1 MDNNFYQDDELEQ
14 FLQEEVKQH
23 RMYPS
28 DHIWKNIRTELH
40 GYRAWPALTFIS
52 LFIITALTISTLLNN
67 HPDKP
72 LAALVATPQLQ
83 NKTVNPGNDVGAET
97 TAPAND
103 YFQKIAP
110 AQLTAETF
118 AFIKEEAAIEEALIT
133 RNTAIDD
140 AAVPVKAITTDRSTT
155 NYTAKLINKTPAVAP
170 ANLQNTWVAVGTT
183 VPEEATTEP
192 AVNTL
197 PLETLTEQAAAGQL
211 KKPEMLHSSVDEFL
225 KDFDYVRSVPKP
237 RNSKF
242 GFQFYVTPSTSY
254 RRLSDEKVKEVIQPT
269 TVSTASV
276 PLSSNYSTDVNNVVR
291 HRPAMGFEIG
301 FAVLYNMGGSG
312 RLKLKTGVQLN
323 VRQYYIETFQSS
335 TNDLASLSLIN
346 YKGVETISFYSPY
359 NNNTGYK
366 KTELDNKVY
375 QLSIPI
381 GIQWDMI
388 QGRHF
393 GISTEASVQPTM
405 TLNNN
410 TYLLSTDYKHYTGG
424 GDFIRKWNINTSVGL
439 NLTYKTGASSWQIGP
454 QIRYQHLPT
463 YSNLYPIKEYLM
475 DYGVRLGFTRQIR

>member
-1 MDNNFYQDDELEQ
+1 MDNKFYQDDELEQ

-72 LAALVATPQLQ
+72 LTALVSTPQLQ
-83 NKTVNPGNDVGAET
+83 NKTVNAGNDATAET
-97 TAPAND
+97 TTPAND

-118 AFIKEEAAIEEALIT
+118 AFIKEEAAVEALIT

-140 AAVPVKAITTDRSTT
+140 AAVPVKTAITTERSNT
-155 NYTAKLINKTPAVAP
+155 NYTAKLINKTPAVSHAS
-170 ANLQNTWVAVGTT
+170 LQYTLTAAGAT
-183 VPEEATTEP
+183 VPEETTTGP
-192 AVNTL
+192 VANTL
-197 PLETLTEQAAAGQL
+197 PLEKITEQPAADQL
-211 KKPEMLHSSVDEFL
+211 KKPEMMHASVDEFL
-225 KDFDYVRSVPKP
+225 RDFDYVRSVPKP

-254 RRLSDEKVKEVIQPT
+254 RRLSDEKVKEVIQPS
-269 TVSTASV
+269 VSVATASV
-276 PLSSNYSTDVNNVVR
+276 PLSSNYSTDVNDVVR

-301 FAVLYNMGGSG
+301 FAVLYNMGG
-312 RLKLKTGVQLN
+312 RLKFKTGVQLN
-323 VRQYYIETFQSS
+323 VRQYYIETFQSR

-346 YKGVETISFYSPY
+346 YKGVETINFYSPY

-381 GIQWDMI
+381 GLQWDVI

-393 GISTEASVQPTM
+393 GINTEASVQPTM

-410 TYLLSTDYKHYTGG
+410 TYLLSTDYKHYADG

-475 DYGVRLGFTRQIR
+475 DYGVRLGFTHQIK